1 MRLTTSTHAAAHFEK
16 DGQVVMSGE
25 GAKIVGEPPHWM
37 MMWPFDA
44 ALTKLPTIPNS
55 SGVYIMFQ
63 GTPYA
68 HLMVYQDPMK
78 MK

>member
-1 MRLTTSTHAAAHFEK
+1 MNE
-16 DGQVVMSGE
+16 E
-25 GAKIVGEPPHWM
+25 PGAKLVKEPPHWM
-37 MMWPFDA
+37 LMWPFESEA
-44 ALTKLPTIPNS
+44 EKLPTIPNA
-55 SGVYIMFQ
+55 SGVYIMFD